1 MQLAGRVLM
10 GLAFALPFAAVG
22 QPVDLTALTLTQAE
36 ELLQTRNRELQAAR
50 RAVEAAGANTLAA
63 GARPNPTLSF
73 GVSTI
78 NPKEGVGS
86 GPLRDKVI
94 DSSVRI
100 DQVIERGDRREL
112 RLANA
117 RSLESASN
125 EDLSDAERQQ
135 RLALRYAYY
144 DLLFAQDKVDIARDT
159 IALFEGSVRA
169 AELRLKAGDIAMA
182 DVARLRVDSLRA
194 QNDARAAEADQR
206 RAQLGLA
213 YMIGAEGNAI
223 GIRAADAWPSIYAGR
238 PGGSVDD
245 LIEARPDVRA
255 AKKRFEAAQ
264 AGRDLARSL
273 RTRDVSVGASYDHY
287 PVSPN
292 YAQGSGAG
300 TGNSFG
306 VFLSV
311 PLFVGYYYEGEIRRA
326 EVDYSAAMEALDK
339 VRAQARTDI
348 ARAFSDLQATG
359 ERVQR
364 YDESLLVEAKR
375 AADSAEFAYKNG
387 AIGVMDLLDARRTLR
402 SIQVDAALA
411 RNDHAK
417 ALAAWQAGIGRLDE
431 EAK

>member
-1 MQLAGRVLM
+1 
-10 GLAFALPFAAVG
+10 
-22 QPVDLTALTLTQAE
+22 
-36 ELLQTRNRELQAAR
+36 
-50 RAVEAAGANTLAA
+50 
-63 GARPNPTLSF
+63 
-73 GVSTI
+73 
-78 NPKEGVGS
+78 
-86 GPLRDKVI
+86 
-94 DSSVRI
+94 
-100 DQVIERGDRREL
+100 
-112 RLANA
+112 
-117 RSLESASN
+117 
-125 EDLSDAERQQ
+125 
-135 RLALRYAYY
+135 
-144 DLLFAQDKVDIARDT
+144 
-159 IALFEGSVRA
+159 
-169 AELRLKAGDIAMA
+169 
-182 DVARLRVDSLRA
+182 
-194 QNDARAAEADQR
+194 
-206 RAQLGLA
+206 
-213 YMIGAEGNAI
+213 
-223 GIRAADAWPSIYAGR
+223 
-238 PGGSVDD
+238 

-402 SIQVDAALA
+402 
-411 RNDHAK
+411 NDHAK